1 MRELPLAH
9 PGTPD
14 LRSPTR
20 FLVWVA
26 RGQLGTLALGILYG
40 VVWMAALAVV
50 PALLGRAIDL
60 GVAEGDTAGLLRWSA
75 LILAAGLVSAIAGIL
90 RHRVAVVNWLTA
102 TYRVQQ
108 LLVRQAVRVGASLP
122 RRVPTG
128 EVAAVGAHDA
138 ERVGAAMDIL
148 ARLSGAVVSFVV
160 VAALMLR
167 SSTTLGLLV
176 AVGVPLLSAAVGP
189 VLRPLHRRRARHREL
204 VGALTNVGADTVSGL
219 RVLRGIGGEEAF
231 SRRYAAA
238 SQEVRAA
245 GVAAARVQSV
255 LDAAEVALPGVFVV
269 AVTWLGARLAL
280 AGQISVGELVA
291 FYGYAAFL
299 LLPVRTVTEA
309 ADKLTRAVVAARRT
323 VQVLALEPELASG
336 ASTQKPPAGSAL
348 VDGGSGLVVEPG
360 ELTAVVAGVPEQA
373 TAIADRLGR
382 FADGGPVWL
391 GGVALADLPL
401 EVVRRRVLVSE
412 HDPRLFTGRLAD
424 ELDPTG
430 SASADRLLAAIHTA
444 SGEDVVAALPD
455 GLATEV
461 AERGR
466 SFSGGQRQ
474 RVVLARALVADPEI
488 LVLVE
493 PTSAVDAH
501 TEARIADRLVTARD
515 GRTTVICTTSP
526 LLLDRADTVVLVVD
540 GRVVA
545 QGTHRELLDTEPRYR
560 AVVARGEEP

>member
-1 MRELPLAH
+1 MRELPLGH

-26 RGQLGTLALGILYG
+26 RGQLGTLALGMVYG
-40 VVWMAALAVV
+40 VVWMGALAVV
-50 PALLGRAIDL
+50 PALVGRAIDL
-60 GVAEGDTAGLLRWSA
+60 GVAEGDTAGLLGWSA
-75 LILAAGLVSAIAGIL
+75 LILAAGLVSAVAGIL

-102 TYRVQQ
+102 AYRVQQ
-108 LLVRQAVRVGASLP
+108 LLVRQAVRVGAALP
-122 RRVPTG
+122 RQVPTG
-128 EVAAVGAHDA
+128 EVAAVGTHDA
-138 ERVGAAMDIL
+138 ERVGAVMDVL
-148 ARLSGAVVSFVV
+148 ARLAGALVSFGV

-167 SSTTLGLLV
+167 ASTTLGLVV
-176 AVGVPLLSAAVGP
+176 AVGVPLLSAGIGP
-189 VLRPLHRRRARHREL
+189 LLRPLHQRRARHREL
-204 VGALTNVGADTVSGL
+204 VGALTTVGADTVSGL
-219 RVLRGIGGEEAF
+219 RVLRGIGGEEVF

-238 SQEVRAA
+238 SQEVREA

-255 LDAAEVALPGVFVV
+255 LDAAEVALTGVFVV
-269 AVTWLGARLAL
+269 VVTWLGARLAL
-280 AGQISVGELVA
+280 AGRISVGELIA

-309 ADKLTRAVVAARRT
+309 ADKTTRALVAARRT
-323 VQVLALEPELASG
+323 VQVLALEPALVSG
-336 ASTQKPPAGSAL
+336 SSAAEPPAGSAL
-348 VDGGSGLVVEPG
+348 VDAASGLVVEAG
-360 ELTAVVAGVPEQA
+360 QLTAVVAGVPEQA
-373 TAIADRLGR
+373 SAIADRLGR
-382 FADGGPVWL
+382 FADGEEVWL
-391 GGVALADLPL
+391 GGVALRDLPL
-401 EVVRRRVLVSE
+401 DVVRSRVLVSE

-430 SASADRLLAAIHTA
+430 SAPADRLAAAIHTA
-444 SGEDVVAALPD
+444 SAEDVLEALPD

-474 RVVLARALVADPEI
+474 RLVLARALVADPEI

-501 TEARIADRLVTARD
+501 TEARIADRLVAARQ
-515 GRTTVICTTSP
+515 GRATVVCTTSP
-526 LLLDRADTVVLVVD
+526 LLLDRADTVALVVD

-545 QGTHRELLDTEPRYR
+545 QGSHRELLDTEPRYR
-560 AVVARGEEP
+560 AVVTRGEES

>member
-20 FLVWVA
+20 FLLWVA
-26 RGQLGTLALGILYG
+26 RGQLGTLALGMVYG
-40 VVWMAALAVV
+40 VAWMGALAVV
-50 PALLGRAIDL
+50 PALVGRAIDL

-75 LILAAGLVSAIAGIL
+75 LILAAGLVSAVAGIL

-108 LLVRQAVRVGASLP
+108 LLVRQAVRLGASLP

-128 EVAAVGAHDA
+128 EVAAVGSHDA
-138 ERVGAAMDIL
+138 ERVGAVMDIL
-148 ARLSGAVVSFVV
+148 ARLSGAVVSFGV

-167 SSTTLGLLV
+167 ASTTLGLLV
-176 AVGVPLLSAAVGP
+176 AVGVPLLSAAIGP
-189 VLRPLHRRRARHREL
+189 LLRPLHQRRTRHREL
-204 VGALTNVGADTVSGL
+204 VGALTTVGADTVSGL
-219 RVLRGIGGEEAF
+219 RVLRGIGGEVF

-238 SQEVRAA
+238 SQEVREA
-245 GVAAARVQSV
+245 GVAAARVQST
-255 LDAAEVALPGVFVV
+255 LDAAEVALTGVFVV

-280 AGQISVGELVA
+280 AGRISVGELIA

-309 ADKLTRAVVAARRT
+309 ADKATRALVAARRT

-336 ASTQKPPAGSAL
+336 SSAQEPPAGSAV
-348 VDGGSGLVVEPG
+348 VDGPSGLMVEAG

-373 TAIADRLGR
+373 SAIADRLGR
-382 FADGGPVWL
+382 FADGDGVRL
-391 GGVALADLPL
+391 GGVALRDLPL

-430 SASADRLLAAIHTA
+430 SAPADRLLAAVHTA
-444 SGEDVVAALPD
+444 SAEDVLEALPD
-455 GLATEV
+455 GLASEV

-474 RVVLARALVADPEI
+474 RLVLARALVADPEI

-501 TEARIADRLVTARD
+501 TEARIADRLVAARQ
-515 GRTTVICTTSP
+515 GRATVVCTTSP
-526 LLLDRADTVVLVVD
+526 LLLDRADKVALVVD

-545 QGTHRELLDTEPRYR
+545 QGTHRELLETEPRYR
-560 AVVARGEEP
+560 AVVTRGEES

>member
-238 SQEVRAA
+238 SQEVGEA
-245 GVAAARVQSV
+245 GVAAAGVQSV

-323 VQVLALEPELASG
+323 VQVLG
-336 ASTQKPPAGSAL
+336 AFG
-348 VDGGSGLVVEPG
+348 
-360 ELTAVVAGVPEQA
+360 
-373 TAIADRLGR
+373 
-382 FADGGPVWL
+382 
-391 GGVALADLPL
+391 
-401 EVVRRRVLVSE
+401 
-412 HDPRLFTGRLAD
+412 
-424 ELDPTG
+424 
-430 SASADRLLAAIHTA
+430 
-444 SGEDVVAALPD
+444 
-455 GLATEV
+455 
-461 AERGR
+461 
-466 SFSGGQRQ
+466 
-474 RVVLARALVADPEI
+474 
-488 LVLVE
+488 
-493 PTSAVDAH
+493 
-501 TEARIADRLVTARD
+501 
-515 GRTTVICTTSP
+515 
-526 LLLDRADTVVLVVD
+526 
-540 GRVVA
+540 
-545 QGTHRELLDTEPRYR
+545 
-560 AVVARGEEP
+560 

>member
-1 MRELPLAH
+1 MRELPLGH

-26 RGQLGTLALGILYG
+26 RGQLGTLALGMVYG
-40 VVWMAALAVV
+40 VVWMGALAVV
-50 PALLGRAIDL
+50 PALVGRAIDL

-75 LILAAGLVSAIAGIL
+75 LILAAGLVSATAGIL

-108 LLVRQAVRVGASLP
+108 LLVRQAVRLGASLP

-128 EVAAVGAHDA
+128 EVAAVGSHDA
-138 ERVGAAMDIL
+138 ERVGAVMDIL
-148 ARLSGAVVSFVV
+148 ARLSGAVVSFGV

-167 SSTTLGLLV
+167 ASTTLGLLV
-176 AVGVPLLSAAVGP
+176 AVGVPLLSAAIGP
-189 VLRPLHRRRARHREL
+189 LLRPLHQRRARHREL
-204 VGALTNVGADTVSGL
+204 VGALTTVGADTVSGL
-219 RVLRGIGGEEAF
+219 RVLRGIGGEAVF
-231 SRRYAAA
+231 SRHYAAA
-238 SQEVRAA
+238 SQEVREA
-245 GVAAARVQSV
+245 GVAAARVQST
-255 LDAAEVALPGVFVV
+255 LDAAEVALTGLFVV
-269 AVTWLGARLAL
+269 VVTWLGARLAL
-280 AGQISVGELVA
+280 AGRISVGELIA

-309 ADKLTRAVVAARRT
+309 ADKATRALVAARRT

-336 ASTQKPPAGSAL
+336 SSAAEPPAGSAL
-348 VDGGSGLVVEPG
+348 VDGASGLVVEAG
-360 ELTAVVAGVPEQA
+360 QLTAVVAGVPEQA
-373 TAIADRLGR
+373 VAVADRLGR
-382 FADGGPVWL
+382 FGDGDGVRL
-391 GGVALADLPL
+391 GGVDLRDLPL

-430 SASADRLLAAIHTA
+430 SAPADRVLAAIHTA
-444 SGEDVVAALPD
+444 SAEDVLEALPD
-455 GLATEV
+455 GLASEV

-474 RVVLARALVADPEI
+474 RLVLARALVADPEI

-501 TEARIADRLVTARD
+501 TEARIADRLVAARQD
-515 GRTTVICTTSP
+515 RATVVCTTSP
-526 LLLDRADTVVLVVD
+526 LLLDRADKVALVVD
-540 GRVVA
+540 GRIVA

-560 AVVARGEEP
+560 AVVTRGEES